1 VSAWRAAIVVLA
13 GGALALPAA
22 AAAQGAGK
30 AVVGGGSFNAAPLLA
45 PGSYTDTVAAGETV
59 YWKVRIAKGQVL
71 RVKATVDTSQIET
84 DPLADDYQHGLIYL
98 EYHLDLFTP
107 LREQLSQ
114 ESVGTYDS
122 ASAILEGTTGAGAK
136 SGTATGPRALG
147 FEQILASDYD
157 KDKFPGPGEWYVS
170 LNAADSAPLP
180 AEVPAELPV
189 DLDVEV
195 LGQAQPSSPD
205 FARSLPGP
213 GTQRLPAAPAP
224 GQASS
229 PTDLLATADQPAD
242 PALTIAL
249 VGAIALVGGL
259 VLGALAIVVLGLGRR
274 RVAGRG

>member
-1 VSAWRAAIVVLA
+1 MPASAS
-13 GGALALPAA
+13 
-22 AAAQGAGK
+22 AQGGGK
-30 AVVGGGSFNAAPLLA
+30 AVVGGGSFNTAPLLA
-45 PGSYTDTVAAGETV
+45 PGSYTDTVAAGETA

-71 RVKATVDTSQIET
+71 QVKATVDTSQIET
-84 DPLADDYQHGLIYL
+84 DVTAQDYDRGLANLDYYL
-98 EYHLDLFTP
+98 DIFSP
-107 LREQLSQ
+107 LREQFSK
-114 ESVGTYDS
+114 ESIQIYQS
-122 ASAILEGTTGAGAK
+122 ASARFEGSVGAGAK

-157 KDKFPGPGEWYVS
+157 NDTFPGPGEWYVS
-170 LNAADSAPLP
+170 LNAADSGLLP

-213 GTQRLPAAPAP
+213 SQQRQPASPAAPD
-224 GQASS
+224 QSSS

-259 VLGALAIVVLGLGRR
+259 VLGALAILVLGLGRR
-274 RVAGRG
+274 RAS